1 MAETAIML
9 DEQEPEAQALDIH
22 AILEADNI
30 AELLDENELA
40 SIGQRCLRDF
50 KIDEES
56 RRDWLDD
63 YKRYLDV
70 AMQVKQA
77 KNFPWPKASNLKFP
91 LLTQAAV
98 QFQARA
104 YPAIVD
110 GQNLVKGRVLGPD
123 PDGVKRS
130 RADRVAQHLSW
141 QLLFDMPDWEEDTD
155 RLLGMLPIVGC
166 AFRKTY
172 YDEVAGHNCSVMVPA
187 EDFVV
192 NYWARS
198 LETTPR
204 YTQIVRLYPNDIR
217 ERVLVGRWIDPGEV
231 SPTVDSKRVAQDDD
245 DAEVEFL
252 EQHCLID
259 LDDDGY
265 AEPYVVTLTRD
276 GKVVRIGPA
285 FTPETVTMKD
295 EQGAP
300 VVVKIERRC
309 WFTKYGFLPSPDGSF
324 YDMGFGKL
332 LDSISDGIN
341 AVINQSLD
349 AGTLQN
355 AQGGFLGSGVNIK
368 GGPLR
373 SVMGE
378 WKRVDVTAGT
388 LRDNILP
395 LTLPGPSAVLLNL
408 LEFLIDA
415 GRGITSVQDILTGDA
430 QSANTPATTTLAQIE
445 QATKVM
451 TAIFKRIHR
460 AFRAELKMLFALN
473 RENLDDQVYFNLN
486 DADEPQMVGRADYE
500 DKDLDVVP
508 VSDPTMVSDAQ
519 RLGRAGFLMQS
530 FKGDP
535 GINQNELNAIVIE
548 AGGIPADQKKRLLDV
563 GPPQPNPEI
572 LIEGAKLALEKLKID
587 AQYDQTKAAA
597 AKTMFDAAMVALQM
611 GMLPDAAVLA
621 GAGTKAATEST
632 GYTMEGMNEPLNG
645 PGAVPGMEGA
655 PGDGAVPGLPQG
667 PAAGAPGEL
676 GQGPVDGAQFANG
689 GDDLGPVG
697 GPDL

>member
-9 DEQEPEAQALDIH
+9 DEQGEPEAQPLDIH

-40 SIGQRCLRDF
+40 SIGQRCIRDF
-50 KIDEES
+50 GIDEES
-56 RRDWLDD
+56 RKDWLDD

-123 PDGVKRS
+123 PEGVKRQ

-166 AFRKTY
+166 VFRKTY

-231 SPTVDSKRVAQDDD
+231 SPSVDSKRVAQDDD

-259 LDDDGY
+259 LDEDGY
-265 AEPYVVTLTRD
+265 AEPYVVTMTRD
-276 GKVVRIGPA
+276 GKVVRISPA
-285 FTPETVTMKD
+285 FTPETVTMNDK
-295 EQGAP
+295 G
-300 VVVKIERRC
+300 VVKIERRC

-341 AVINQSLD
+341 AVINQSID

-373 SVMGE
+373 SIMGE

-395 LTLPGPSAVLLNL
+395 LTLPGPSPVLLNL

-500 DKDLDVVP
+500 DNDLDVVP

-530 FKGDP
+530 FKGDA
-535 GINQNELNAIVIE
+535 GINQNELNSIVIE

-563 GPPQPNPEI
+563 GEPKPDPVL
-572 LIEGAKLALEKLKID
+572 LIKGAELALKKLEID
-587 AQYDQTKAAA
+587 AKYDQSKAAA
-597 AKTMFDAAMVALQM
+597 ARSMFDAAMVALQM
-611 GMLPDAAVLA
+611 GMLPDAAILA
-621 GAGTKAATEST
+621 GSGTKAATEST
-632 GYTMEGMNEPLNG
+632 GYTMEGMNEPADG
-645 PGAVPGMEGA
+645 PGAIPGMEGA
-655 PGDGAVPGLPQG
+655 PGDGAVPGVPEG
-667 PAAGAPGEL
+667 PAGSLDGGMGPGSGAPAGL
-676 GQGPVDGAQFANG
+676 PVE
-689 GDDLGPVG
+689 G
-697 GPDL
+697 GPAGGIGGPEL

>member
-1 MAETAIML
+1 MAETAIIL
-9 DEQEPEAQALDIH
+9 GDQPEAEDQPLDIR

-30 AELLDENELA
+30 AELLSDEELSA
-40 SIGQRCLRDF
+40 IGHRCLTDYG
-50 KIDEES
+50 IDEES
-56 RRDWLDD
+56 RKEWLED
-63 YKRYLDV
+63 YRRYLDV

-110 GQNLVKGRVLGPD
+110 GQNLVKGRVLGAD
-123 PDGVKRS
+123 PDGQKRS
-130 RADRVAQHLSW
+130 RADRIGRHMSW

-155 RLLGMLPIVGC
+155 RLLLMLPIGGC
-166 AFRKTY
+166 VFRKTY

-204 YTQIVRLYPNDIR
+204 YTQIVRLYPNDVR
-217 ERVLVGRWIDPGEV
+217 ERVLVGRWTEPGTV
-231 SPTVDSKRVAQDDD
+231 QPAVDSKRVTQGDD
-245 DAEVEFL
+245 DAEIEFL

-265 AEPYVVTLTRD
+265 AEPYIVTLTRE
-276 GKVVRIGPA
+276 GKVVRISAA
-285 FTPETVTMKD
+285 FTAETVTMND
-295 EQGAP
+295 RGVA
-300 VVVKIERRC
+300 KIERRC
-309 WFTKYGFLPSPDGSF
+309 WFTKYSFVPSPDGSF

-332 LDSISDGIN
+332 LDSISDGVN
-341 AVINQSLD
+341 AVINQSID

-373 SVMGE
+373 SIMGE

-395 LTLPGPSAVLLNL
+395 LNLPGPSPVLLNL

-460 AFRAELKMLFALN
+460 AFRNELKVLRDLN

-486 DADEPQMVGRADYE
+486 DDPQMVSREDYE
-500 DKDLDVVP
+500 DNDLDVAP

-535 GINQNELNAIVIE
+535 GVNQNALNEIMME
-548 AGGIPADQKKRLLDV
+548 AGGVPAEQKAKLLDV
-563 GPPQPNPEI
+563 PPPSPPPEVI
-572 LIEGAKLALEKLKID
+572 IQIEQQADNRAK
-587 AQYDQTKAAA
+587 TKAEVRAKDAAA
-597 AKTMFDAAMVALQM
+597 AASLM
-611 GMLPDAAVLA
+611 
-621 GAGTKAATEST
+621 GAGVSAVQLGLDPTVFVGAANKLAIDASK
-632 GYTMEGMNEPLNG
+632 EGLNEPVDG
-645 PGAVPGMEGA
+645 PGAVPAMEGA
-655 PGDGAVPGLPQG
+655 SGNEAVPGLPEG
-667 PAAGAPGEL
+667 PPDGLNGGMGPGGFAGPGEPAPGQIV
-676 GQGPVDGAQFANG
+676 GGAGGPV
-689 GDDLGPVG
+689 L
-697 GPDL
+697 